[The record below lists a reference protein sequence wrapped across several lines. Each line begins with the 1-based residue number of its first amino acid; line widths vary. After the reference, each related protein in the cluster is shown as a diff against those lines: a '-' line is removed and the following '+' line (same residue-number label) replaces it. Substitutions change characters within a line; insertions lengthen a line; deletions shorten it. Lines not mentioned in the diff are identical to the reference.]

1 MKLVLITNKPYFR
14 KRDLGG
20 GTCLDLG
27 IYTIQVSQWAF
38 QEPPQ
43 VIKANGTLNAEGVDV
58 EVKAELHYPGKRV
71 AKMHFS
77 ANGLL
82 GNNAVIKGTKG
93 QITVSFLYCYIKEK

>member
-1 MKLVLITNKPYFR
+1 M
-14 KRDLGG
+14 GG

-43 VIKANGTLNAEGVDV
+43 EIKAKGTLNAEGVDI

-71 AKMHFS
+71 SRMHLSAKEE
-77 ANGLL
+77 L

-93 QITVSFLYCYIKEK
+93 QITVSFSLILYCILINLFIS

>member
-1 MKLVLITNKPYFR
+1 MFLR

-43 VIKANGTLNAEGVDV
+43 TIKAKGTLNDEGVDLA
-58 EVKAELHYPGKRV
+58 VKAELHYPGKRI
-71 AKMHFS
+71 AKMHIS
-77 ANGLL
+77 ALEEL
-82 GNNAVIKGTKG
+82 GNRAIVKGSKG
-93 QITVSFLYCYIKEK
+93 QITVSFFSGFIVCFL